1 MSLQEGE
8 KESVIISLSD
18 HFSVLAPTI
27 TFFSLSLVF
36 LSALTYAAFAL
47 KDANE
52 LLGGVVLLTALSG
65 ILLSVHF
72 FFLYLVAWRLSD
84 LILTTSRII
93 NLDVLPYLRND
104 SLIVD
109 LHQINEIKKY
119 RHGLMQNLFNYGT
132 LVFLIFGGTKEIKL
146 TNIKFPSKVAS
157 FIEAY
162 KNGVFKECSIQELRA
177 RYNSNEKFM

>member
-1 MSLQEGE
+1 MAENE
-8 KESVIISLSD
+8 KESVIVSLSD

-36 LSALTYAAFAL
+36 LSALAYAAFAL

-52 LLGGVVLLTALSG
+52 MLGAGVLLVAFSG
-65 ILLSVHF
+65 MLLSVHF

-84 LILTTSRII
+84 LIVTTSRII

-119 RHGLMQNLFNYGT
+119 RHGFMQNIFNYGT
-132 LVFLIFGGTKEIKL
+132 LVLLVFGGTKEIKL
-146 TNIKFPSKVAS
+146 TNIKYPSKVAS
-157 FIEAY
+157 FLEAY
-162 KNGVFKECSIQELRA
+162 KNGLFKDCTIQQLRD
-177 RYNSNEKFM
+177 RYNSDEKFM